1 MGHAR
6 PGVPPFPQHRVA
18 VEDTMSAKK
27 GSIRIELTPQQRE
40 LVKKATGKE
49 GAVLELGVEEL
60 EERIAPMH
68 ARPGPR
74 LAD

>member
-1 MGHAR
+1 
-6 PGVPPFPQHRVA
+6 
-18 VEDTMSAKK
+18 MSAKK